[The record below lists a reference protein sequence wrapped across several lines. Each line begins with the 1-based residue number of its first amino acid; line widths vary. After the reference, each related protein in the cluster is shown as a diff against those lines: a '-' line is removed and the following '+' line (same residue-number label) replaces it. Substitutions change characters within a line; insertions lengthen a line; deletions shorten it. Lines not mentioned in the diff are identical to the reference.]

1 MSSIYKLSI
10 SGIRSFSDQ
19 SQETIQFGKP
29 LTLIVG
35 TNGSGKTTI
44 IECLRYATSSELP
57 PNTRNGASFIND
69 PSLHASNETKAQIK
83 LAFQNVNGVS
93 LILSKNLM
101 AVRNP
106 KSHNTSFKTRENQL
120 MAIRHGERQTISSKM
135 ADIES
140 LIPQQLGASK
150 AVLMYVIFCHQEDN
164 LWPISDSSTLKKR
177 FDEIFDSVKF
187 IKVLEELKLA
197 SKQLNVDI
205 KVLTNDVSHLKND
218 RDRAVNRERMI
229 NQLESQASSLEEEM
243 RALKSQIDNDD
254 EQLDRLYSTKR
265 DYEQTLSQLSVLKQE
280 KVNIQHRIDR
290 IKSTTKILKEPREVL
305 SSRLNHFTTFL
316 AEQNQQA
323 EDIAKKIKSLDAKH
337 QRLTSEYGEK
347 TFEKGK
353 LEGYYQK
360 YKANQDA
367 FCKIVSSYKKD
378 IDNTAPEDM
387 EAFQVFVK
395 TAFANLKSDHQRKI
409 SIQEEEMNRRQQ
421 NVNDLRDKMREQ
433 KKHSEY
439 IRSDRENL
447 KKTCQKMQNKLSE
460 LSDNSVKLEEAKS
473 DLTEKETRFEEF
485 KQKRQIQSLVEE
497 IESAGSIVKQDELS
511 MDEIHR
517 KMELVRRNDGISS
530 RKKVLVEMNKKNAKM
545 RELALSKI
553 RDVFTFENDLGSEYY
568 TKLGKVDIEHTKLSD
583 NLENIKLNKAK
594 LETTLKSHLDSKAS
608 FEKEIKKL
616 ESKFI
621 RLVEEYRSL
630 YNDQLT
636 LDNFEECLQNIAED
650 YNNDYVAMKDHES
663 YIAFNKRAI
672 ALAEA
677 KNACLLCHR
686 EFHGG
691 EKSQFFEI
699 LKAQTA
705 KLAHTD
711 EAKEFLHKKERVLND
726 FRITAET
733 VSRLKQLKNVLLTET
748 QNAID
753 KLKRETLATSK
764 AFQSAKENIENVN
777 VESSRLKSISQDV
790 SNVKHWTED
799 IEERKEEIKKI
810 SEDIVEEGLGY
821 DYEELEKHYKEL
833 EQKIRLSRAKL
844 ENLRGEKEAKTM
856 DFNHL
861 KAAVSELQIKIK
873 NLELKSMDK
882 INIERSIE
890 ENTKQISDMESTL
903 KDAEIE
909 IKKVQE
915 KYEDRAHEYQSASKA
930 IANERA
936 EVENKISVLKG
947 YSDRCQRLVV
957 EIQDF
962 VDNKASLLE
971 KTKKEA
977 TELKE
982 QMSELTSQMGKEEKS
997 RRELEKVIGDAN
1009 GQEATISYNLEL
1021 YSLDEELVTIEEDI
1035 AKLDV
1040 EKAEA
1045 EKSRYV
1051 EQSQKL
1057 QDQQMQRRKEY
1068 ATRLGQ
1074 KTQIE
1079 RQVADIR
1086 AEIQRDFKDVN
1097 KRYVQQ
1103 CARLQTKLALVTDL
1117 GTCYKATDDGVM
1129 KFHHEKM
1136 AEINR
1141 IIDELWKGTY
1151 MGNDVESIM
1160 IKADPGAT
1168 KKSRTG
1174 TIKTRRSYN
1183 YRVVMVK
1190 NGVELDMRG
1199 RCSAGQKVLAS
1210 IIIRLALAECFGLN
1224 FGMIALDEPTTNLD
1238 EENIE
1243 SLAKAL
1249 NKIIELRSVQSNFQL
1264 IVITHDEKFLR
1275 YMNAVE
1281 FTDHYF
1287 KVVRDERLHS
1297 TINKVTINTLE

>member
-93 LILSKNLM
+93 MILSKNLM
-101 AVRNP
+101 AIRNP

-150 AVLMYVIFCHQEDN
+150 AVLTYVIFCHQEDN

-187 IKVLEELKLA
+187 IKVLEELKLT

-218 RDRAVNRERMI
+218 RDRAVSRERMV
-229 NQLESQASSLEEEM
+229 NQLTSQVTTLEEEM
-243 RALKSQIDNDD
+243 NTLQEQIDNDD
-254 EQLDRLYSTKR
+254 RRLDKLYSSKR
-265 DYEQTLSQLSVLKQE
+265 DYEQTLSKLSVLKQE
-280 KVNIQHRIDR
+280 KLNIQHRIDR
-290 IKSTTKILKEPREVL
+290 IRSTTKILKVPKEVL
-305 SSRLNHFTTFL
+305 KSRLNHFSTFL
-316 AEQNQQA
+316 ADQNQQV
-323 EDIAKKIKSLDAKH
+323 EDITKKIKELDITYQH
-337 QRLTSEYGEK
+337 LMSEYGEK

-360 YKANQDA
+360 YKANRNEYAGLISSFQKDVDA
-367 FCKIVSSYKKD
+367 
-378 IDNTAPEDM
+378 TAPGELKR
-387 EAFQVFVK
+387 FQQFVK
-395 TAFANLKSDHQRKI
+395 MAFESLNSDYQK
-409 SIQEEEMNRRQQ
+409 
-421 NVNDLRDKMREQ
+421 KMRVEQ
-433 KKHSEY
+433 DKLDQQQETVNELKDKIKEQTRHSEY
-439 IRSDRENL
+439 IHSDRENL
-447 KKTCQKMQNKLSE
+447 KRTCQKMQDKLSE
-460 LSDNSVKLEEAKS
+460 LSDNSVRLEEAKS
-473 DLTEKETRFEEF
+473 DLVEKEKLLQEF
-485 KQKRQIQSLVEE
+485 KQKKQISGIASE
-497 IESAGSIVKQDELS
+497 IEHITNTIRQDEIS
-511 MDEIHR
+511 IDDIHR
-517 KMELVRRNDGISS
+517 KMEIVRTNDSISS
-530 RKKVLVEMNKKNAKM
+530 RKKVLVDMNTKTAKM
-545 RELALSKI
+545 RELALAKVRSVVTYEK
-553 RDVFTFENDLGSEYY
+553 DPDSEYY
-568 TKLGKVDIEHTKLSD
+568 TKLGKIDIVHTKLSAE
-583 NLENIKLNKAK
+583 LEKLKMRKAK
-594 LETTLKSHLDSKAS
+594 LEIGLKSHIDAKAS
-608 FEKEIKKL
+608 FEKEIKTL
-616 ESKFI
+616 EVNFLRS
-621 RLVEEYRSL
+621 VEEYRSI
-630 YNDQLT
+630 YNDDVT
-636 LDNFEECLQNIAED
+636 LDNFEECLQNVADD
-650 YNNDYVAMKDHES
+650 YNSDYVAMKNHES
-663 YIAFNKRAI
+663 YVAFNQRAI
-672 ALAEA
+672 ALADS

-699 LKAQTA
+699 LKKQTA
-705 KLAHTD
+705 KLSHTE
-711 EAKEFLHKKERVLND
+711 EARQLLKNKENVLHM
-726 FRITAET
+726 FRETSKT
-733 VSRLKQLKNVLLTET
+733 VSRLKQLKNVELGKAQST
-748 QNAID
+748 ID
-753 KLKRETLATSK
+753 KLNTEILAVSRDVDST
-764 AFQSAKENIENVN
+764 KEKIEEIT
-777 VESSRLKSISQDV
+777 VESNRLKSISQDIY
-790 SNVKHWTED
+790 NIKHWTED
-799 IEERKEEIKKI
+799 IEDRKDEITKI
-810 SEDIVEEGLGY
+810 SEDIVDEGLEY
-821 DYEELEKHYKEL
+821 DYDELEKNYKEV
-833 EQKIRLSRAKL
+833 EQRIRISRSKL
-844 ENLRGEKEAKTM
+844 ENLRGDKELKTTA
-856 DFNHL
+856 FNQM

-882 INIERSIE
+882 INIERSVE
-890 ENTKQISDMESTL
+890 ENKRQIQEMENTL
-903 KDAEIE
+903 KE
-909 IKKVQE
+909 
-915 KYEDRAHEYQSASKA
+915 
-930 IANERA
+930 A
-936 EVENKISVLKG
+936 EVEISKIQKKYEENNLELQKMANRIEKEKAESEKSISVLKE
-947 YSDRCQRLVV
+947 YSDKSQILSKD
-957 EIQDF
+957 IMDF
-962 VDNKASLLE
+962 EENKASTLE
-971 KTKKEA
+971 KTKEETSA
-977 TELKE
+977 LKQKMAE
-982 QMSELTSQMGKEEKS
+982 MSSQIEEEESS
-997 RRELEKVIGDAN
+997 RRELEKVISDAN

-1021 YSLDEELVTIEEDI
+1021 YSLDDESVSIDEQVGM
-1035 AKLDV
+1035 LDV

-1045 EKSRYV
+1045 EKSKYV
-1051 EQSQKL
+1051 EESQKL
-1057 QDQQMQRRKEY
+1057 QEQQMQHRKEY

-1079 RQVADIR
+1079 RQISDIR
-1086 AEIQRDFKDVN
+1086 TEIQRDFKDVN
-1097 KRYVQQ
+1097 KRYVKQ
-1103 CARLQTKLALVTDL
+1103 CALLQTKLALVTDL

-1160 IKADPGAT
+1160 IRADPGAS
-1168 KKSRTG
+1168 KSRAG
-1174 TIKTRRSYN
+1174 TLKTRRSYN

-1224 FGMIALDEPTTNLD
+1224 FGMITLDEPTTNLD

-1249 NKIIELRSVQSNFQL
+1249 NKIIEMRSVQSNFQL

-1297 TINKVTINTLE
+1297 TINKVKISTLE